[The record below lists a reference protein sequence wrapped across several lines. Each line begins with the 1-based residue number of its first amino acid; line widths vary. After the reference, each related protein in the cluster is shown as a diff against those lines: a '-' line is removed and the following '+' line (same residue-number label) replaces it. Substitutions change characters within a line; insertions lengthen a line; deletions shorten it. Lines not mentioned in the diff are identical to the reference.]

1 MQSCRS
7 LLPVVLC
14 ALTST
19 GLAAD
24 WPQFHGLHRDNCC
37 PEKGL
42 LDKWPEA
49 GPRLLWKMTG
59 LGKGYSSVSIVGGKL
74 YTMGDRESEG
84 ENRQMVMAID
94 MESRQPVWH
103 TAIGAPHKDGPR
115 CTPTVDGELLYVVG
129 TDGDVVCLE
138 TSTGKIRWQ
147 KNFGRDFGGRMMS
160 IWKYS
165 ESPLVDGDRVVCTPG
180 GAEATIV
187 ALDKRTGA
195 TVWKCAVPDLGDRGK
210 DGAAYSSIVSATLA
224 GVPQYVQMLG
234 RGVVGVEAQTGRFLW
249 GYNRVANKVANI
261 TAPVVFQDYV
271 FATSAYKTGS
281 VLLKITRNG
290 AEMKADEVYW
300 LDSTTFVNHHGGV
313 VLVGDHIYGAD
324 GQNGG
329 VPACVEFLTGKVAWK
344 GKSQGAGS
352 AAVLYADG
360 HLYFRY
366 QNGMMAL
373 VESTPQEC
381 RVTGTFSVGKPSGP
395 AWSHPVIVDK
405 KLYLRDND
413 TLSCYDVGK

>member
-1 MQSCRS
+1 MRFCQS
-7 LLPVVLC
+7 LLPAVLC
-14 ALTST
+14 AVTST

-24 WPQFHGLHRDNCC
+24 WPQFHGPNRDNLCL
-37 PEKGL
+37 EKGL

-49 GPRLLWKMTG
+49 GPKLLWKMTG
-59 LGKGYSSVSIVGGKL
+59 LGKGYSSVAIVGGKL

-84 ENRQMVMAID
+84 GSRQTVMAID
-94 MESRQPVWH
+94 LESRKPLWG
-103 TAIGAPHKDGPR
+103 TPIGPSHKDGPR

-129 TDGDVVCLE
+129 TDGDLVCLE

-147 KNFGRDFGGRMMS
+147 KNFDRDFGGRMMS
-160 IWKYS
+160 VWKFS

-180 GAEATIV
+180 GSEATIV
-187 ALDKRTGA
+187 ALQKRTGA
-195 TVWKCAVPDLGDRGK
+195 TLWKCAVPELGDKGK

-234 RGVVGVEAQTGRFLW
+234 RGVVGVDAQTGKFLW

-261 TAPVVFQDYV
+261 TAPVVHQNYV
-271 FATSAYKTGS
+271 FATSSYKTGS
-281 VLLKITRNG
+281 VLLKITRIG
-290 AEMKADEVYW
+290 AEMKAEEVYW
-300 LDSTTFVNHHGGV
+300 LDSTTFANHHGGV
-313 VLVGDHIYGAD
+313 VLVGDYLYGAD

-344 GKSQGAGS
+344 GNSQGTGS

-366 QNGMMAL
+366 QNGVMAL
-373 VESTPQEC
+373 VESVPQDC
-381 RVTGTFSVGKPSGP
+381 RVTGTFSAGKPSGP

-413 TLSCYDVGK
+413 TLSCYDVAK